1 MALATKTL
9 IIMKTYKQLYKEI
22 ISPINLFLAWKK
34 ARKGKTKKADVIGFE
49 KDLEINLLILHN
61 ELKNGIYRPKK
72 LVRFILKDP
81 KTRII
86 SKADFRDR
94 IVHHAIIN
102 ILEPIFDRGFIYD
115 SCANRKGKGN
125 LFALKRF
132 ELFSKKV
139 SKNGKINGWFG
150 SNQIKGYC
158 LKADIKHYFEE
169 VNHGVLMNIIGKKIK
184 DEKIIQ
190 IIHLIMDNPA
200 ICSGGESQKGMPLGN
215 LTSQFFANVYLNEL
229 DYYVKYDLGIK
240 YYIRYVDDFVILH
253 SSKEQLQKWKGQ
265 IDEFL
270 RKKLKIELHPQK
282 SRIISLSKGIDF
294 VGFRIFY
301 HYRLVRKRNI
311 RKMKKRINSLKD
323 CDISYWKFME
333 SYQGWQAYVKLADSF
348 KLRKNIL
355 RKIHKVK
362 EERLKQI
369 KAYKYSD

>member
-1 MALATKTL
+1 
-9 IIMKTYKQLYKEI
+9 MKTYKQLYKEI